1 MSESKTKNRSTIE
14 DKGSKTAP
22 TPEETE
28 VKTRLA
34 EMDEKLAE
42 VIATAKTAGG
52 DSEAVLAEIKTLKGV
67 IDTVKESMED
77 LPGHYEKQLKAIG
90 DQVDAFQTGAALGS
104 MGKAN
109 VPMGMKVI
117 TQQVM
122 DSPTYKSMM
131 SKSGEKYNQLKTSAH
146 SNGNWTERTEIES
159 FAAAGYKAPSPVV
172 VSDMAGT
179 DTDVRRPGV
188 LEAREWAMG
197 IRSRIPSVITAGALT
212 YTVAKETLPSRY
224 GAWKTTLAANI
235 NGDPTPVSTA
245 TLTDVEGILRGAVH
259 RFYNA
264 SDVQIGSAVVVSW
277 DTGTKVVTYVTNSL
291 DFDATSTWKVTSEN
305 YAAVAELAE
314 KPNQFLGSATE
325 SFTLR
330 MIPSIL
336 PTTVQ
341 ALNTIQGM
349 AAMIERKMPLRFD
362 RNLSRHL
369 IYGDNSADE
378 LQGLRTY
385 SGAQSSL
392 WSSGVSGDNQVD
404 AVMRAINMIPW
415 GVPIDVLMT
424 QLDLPALTLLKGAD
438 GHYMRTGS
446 FGQVPL
452 TQIGL
457 SWFLGSH
464 ELVFDYSVASGD
476 FMPINWAGAS
486 EIADQ
491 NTASLMWGYIDD
503 DFVKNIIRARYEA
516 TLAHA
521 ILDAQEYVVA
531 EWDGAP

>member
-1 MSESKTKNRSTIE
+1 M
-14 DKGSKTAP
+14 
-22 TPEETE
+22 
-28 VKTRLA
+28 
-34 EMDEKLAE
+34 
-42 VIATAKTAGG
+42 
-52 DSEAVLAEIKTLKGV
+52 LAEIKALKEV
-67 IDTVKESMED
+67 IGTVKESMAD
-77 LPGHYEKQLKAIG
+77 LPGHYEKQLKAIR
-90 DQVDAFQTGAALGS
+90 DQVDAFQTGAALK
-104 MGKAN
+104 MAGKAG
-109 VPMGMKVI
+109 VPQGMKAI
-117 TQQVM
+117 TTAIM
-122 DSPTYKSMM
+122 DSEVYKSMM
-131 SKSGEKYNQLKTSAH
+131 SKSGEKYAELKTMSH
-146 SNGNWTERTEIES
+146 NGGNWSERTEIPS
-159 FAAAGYKAPSPVV
+159 FASAGYKAPSPVV
-172 VSDMAGT
+172 LSDIAGV
-179 DTDVRRPGV
+179 DTDVWRMGDPI
-188 LEAREWAMG
+188 ESREWMQN
-197 IRSRIPSVITAGALT
+197 IRARIPSVITAGAAT

-235 NGDPTPVSTA
+235 NGDPTPTSTA

-277 DTGTKVVTYVTNSL
+277 DTGTKVVTYVTGSL

-531 EWDGAP
+531 EWDAAP

>member
-1 MSESKTKNRSTIE
+1 MSEPKNKSVIE
-14 DKGSKTAP
+14 NKDSRQP
-22 TPEETE
+22 PPPSDSEIQ
-28 VKTRLA
+28 TRLN
-34 EMDEKLAE
+34 EMGETLAE
-42 VIATAKTAGG
+42 AIAAAKTADGN
-52 DSEAVLAEIKTLKGV
+52 SEAVLVEIKSLKET
-67 IDTVKESMED
+67 IETVKESAAD
-77 LPGHYEKQLKAIG
+77 LPANYESQLKAIR
-90 DQVDAFQTGAALGS
+90 DQVDAFQTGAALS
-104 MGKAN
+104 MAGKAG
-109 VPMGMKVI
+109 VPRGMKAV

-122 DSPTYKSMM
+122 DSPVYKSMM
-131 SKSGEKYNQLKTSAH
+131 SKSGEKYAELKTTSYG
-146 SNGNWTERTEIES
+146 NGNWSERTEIPS
-159 FAAAGYKAPSPVV
+159 FAASGYKAPSPVV
-172 VSDMAGT
+172 LSDIAGV
-179 DTDVRRPGV
+179 DTDVWRVGDPI
-188 LEAREWAMG
+188 ESREWAMN
-197 IRSRIPSVITAGALT
+197 IRGRIPSVITAGAAT
-212 YTVAKETLPSRY
+212 YTVARESLPSRY

-235 NGDPTPVSTA
+235 NGDPTPTSTA

-291 DFDATSTWKVTSEN
+291 DFDATSGWKVTSEN
-305 YAAVAELAE
+305 YAAVAELGE

-404 AVMRAINMIPW
+404 AIMRAVNMIPW

-464 ELVFDYSVASGD
+464 ELVFDYAVASGD
-476 FMPINWAGAS
+476 FMPINWVGAS

-516 TLAHA
+516 TLAQA
-521 ILDAQEYVVA
+521 ILDTQEYVVA
-531 EWDGAP
+531 EWDAAP